1 MTDNLET
8 YKSLSCMLTD
18 HKPLVPLINGS
29 DLNAVQIR
37 CQRLLMR
44 MMRYNPKAQ
53 HVPGKELIVADS
65 LSRHPVTTCEVEN
78 EQTVEEIRRYVSE
91 VTRSWPVSRDRL
103 EEIREAT
110 DKDLVMQEA
119 KKLTVDGWP
128 EKSGDVAR
136 DLRDLHSVRSN
147 LSMAERLLV
156 YNGRIVI
163 PNALQSK
170 ILEIIHHGHQGITKC
185 NERAKEAVRWEGYK
199 EYSRSM

>member
-1 MTDNLET
+1 M
-8 YKSLSCMLTD
+8 
-18 HKPLVPLINGS
+18 
-29 DLNAVQIR
+29 
-37 CQRLLMR
+37 
-44 MMRYNPKAQ
+44 
-53 HVPGKELIVADS
+53 
-65 LSRHPVTTCEVEN
+65 TTCEVED
-78 EQTVEEIRRYVSE
+78 EQTVEEIRMYVSE
-91 VTRSWPVSRDRL
+91 VTRSWSVSHDRL

-156 YNGRIVI
+156 YNEIIVI

-170 ILEIIHHGHQGITKC
+170 ILEIIHHRHQGITKC
-185 NERAKEAVRWEGYK
+185 NERAKEAVWWFGIGKDIKSIVGRCK
-199 EYSRSM
+199 ECQVKKVAQRREPLTSSCTLAEKSVEPHRC